1 MFTHVLG
8 EVYNAD
14 AGNFLWGQQDNEPLN
29 GTRPTSTWRTD
40 EVIDRVEQTLI
51 TILLSLMIA
60 IAFLQIVLR
69 NIFATGIAWAD
80 PLVRNLVLWVGFV
93 GAAIATRE
101 GKHITID
108 VLPQWVHPQV
118 KTIIGII
125 IQLFAAFICGLL
137 TFAAVKFVRNEA
149 IMGSITFVGV
159 PAWLPQLILPITFG
173 IMALRFFLL
182 ALKDLSITITS
193 YKH

>member
-1 MFTHVLG
+1 M
-8 EVYNAD
+8 D
-14 AGNFLWGQQDNEPLN
+14 WWG
-29 GTRPTSTWRTD
+29 RTD

-93 GAAIATRE
+93 GAAIATKE

-108 VLPQWVHPQV
+108 VLPQWVPQQV

-125 IQLFAAFICGLL
+125 IKLFAAFICGLL

-149 IMGSITFVGV
+149 LMGSITFVGV
-159 PAWLPQLILPITFG
+159 PAWVPQLILPITFG
-173 IMALRFFLL
+173 IMALRFCLL

>member
-1 MFTHVLG
+1 M
-8 EVYNAD
+8 D
-14 AGNFLWGQQDNEPLN
+14 WWG
-29 GTRPTSTWRTD
+29 RTD
-40 EVIDRVEQTLI
+40 EVIDRVEQALI

-69 NIFATGIAWAD
+69 DIFATGITWAD
-80 PLVRNLVLWVGFV
+80 PFVRNLVLWVGFV

-108 VLPQWVHPQV
+108 VLPQWVPQQV
-118 KTIIGII
+118 KAIIGII
-125 IQLFAAFICGLL
+125 IQFFAAFICGLL
-137 TFAAVKFVRNEA
+137 TFASVKFVRNESL
-149 IMGSITFVGV
+149 MGSITFLGI
-159 PAWLPQLILPITFG
+159 PAWIPQLILPITFG
-173 IMALRFFLL
+173 IIALRFCLL

>member
-1 MFTHVLG
+1 M
-8 EVYNAD
+8 D
-14 AGNFLWGQQDNEPLN
+14 WWG
-29 GTRPTSTWRTD
+29 RTD
-40 EVIDRVEQTLI
+40 KVIGRVEQTLI
-51 TILLSLMIA
+51 TILLSLMIT

-69 NIFATGIAWAD
+69 NIFATGLTWAD

-108 VLPQWVHPQV
+108 VLPQWAPQQIKAV
-118 KTIIGII
+118 IGII

-137 TFAAVKFVRNEA
+137 TFAAAKFARNEA
-149 IMGSITFVGV
+149 LMGSITFLGI
-159 PAWLPQLILPITFG
+159 PAWVPQLILPITFG
-173 IMALRFFLL
+173 IMAIRYCLL

-193 YKH
+193 YKR

>member
-1 MFTHVLG
+1 M
-8 EVYNAD
+8 D
-14 AGNFLWGQQDNEPLN
+14 WWG
-29 GTRPTSTWRTD
+29 RTD

-51 TILLSLMIA
+51 TILLGLMIT

-108 VLPQWVHPQV
+108 VLPHGVPRQV
-118 KTIIGII
+118 KAIIGII

-149 IMGSITFVGV
+149 LMGSITFVGI
-159 PAWLPQLILPITFG
+159 PAWVPQLILPITFG
-173 IMALRFFLL
+173 IMALRFCLL
-182 ALKDLSITITS
+182 ALKELLITITS

>member
-1 MFTHVLG
+1 MG
-8 EVYNAD
+8 W
-14 AGNFLWGQQDNEPLN
+14 WG
-29 GTRPTSTWRTD
+29 RAD
-40 EVIDRVEQTLI
+40 EVIDRIEQTLI
-51 TILLSLMIA
+51 TILLSLMIT

-101 GKHITID
+101 GRHITID
-108 VLPQWVHPQV
+108 VLPHWVPQQV
-118 KTIIGII
+118 KAIIGVI

-137 TFAAVKFVRNEA
+137 TFASVKFVRNEA
-149 IMGSITFVGV
+149 LMGSITFLGI
-159 PAWLPQLILPITFG
+159 PAWVPQLILPITFG
-173 IMALRFFLL
+173 IMALRFCLL
-182 ALKDLSITITS
+182 SLKDLSTTITS

>member
-1 MFTHVLG
+1 M
-8 EVYNAD
+8 D
-14 AGNFLWGQQDNEPLN
+14 WWG
-29 GTRPTSTWRTD
+29 RAD

-51 TILLSLMIA
+51 TILLSLMIT

-69 NIFATGIAWAD
+69 NIFATGISWAD

-108 VLPQWVHPQV
+108 VLPHWVPQQV
-118 KTIIGII
+118 KAIIGVI

-137 TFAAVKFVRNEA
+137 TFASVKFVRNEA
-149 IMGSITFVGV
+149 LMGSITFLGI
-159 PAWLPQLILPITFG
+159 PAWVPQLILPITFG

-182 ALKDLSITITS
+182 ALKGLSITIKL

>member
-1 MFTHVLG
+1 M
-8 EVYNAD
+8 D
-14 AGNFLWGQQDNEPLN
+14 WW
-29 GTRPTSTWRTD
+29 RRTD

-69 NIFATGIAWAD
+69 NIFATGITWAD

-108 VLPQWVHPQV
+108 LLPQWVPQQV
-118 KTIIGII
+118 KTIIGVI

-137 TFAAVKFVRNEA
+137 TFAAVKFVRNESL
-149 IMGSITFVGV
+149 MGSITFVGL
-159 PAWLPQLILPITFG
+159 PAWVPELILPITFG
-173 IMALRFFLL
+173 IMALRFCLL

-193 YKH
+193 FKH

>member
-1 MFTHVLG
+1 M
-8 EVYNAD
+8 D
-14 AGNFLWGQQDNEPLN
+14 WWG
-29 GTRPTSTWRTD
+29 RTD

-51 TILLSLMIA
+51 TILLSLMII

-69 NIFATGIAWAD
+69 NVFATGISWAD

-101 GKHITID
+101 GRHITID
-108 VLPQWVHPQV
+108 VLPHWVPQRG
-118 KTIIGII
+118 KAIIGVI
-125 IQLFAAFICGLL
+125 IQLFVAFICGLL

-149 IMGSITFVGV
+149 LMGSITFLGI
-159 PAWLPQLILPITFG
+159 PAWVPQLILPITFG

-182 ALKDLSITITS
+182 SLKDLSTTITS

>member
-1 MFTHVLG
+1 M
-8 EVYNAD
+8 D
-14 AGNFLWGQQDNEPLN
+14 WWG
-29 GTRPTSTWRTD
+29 RTD

-69 NIFATGIAWAD
+69 NIFATGITWAD

-108 VLPQWVHPQV
+108 VLPQWVPQQV
-118 KTIIGII
+118 KAIIGII

-149 IMGSITFVGV
+149 IMGSITFMGV
-159 PAWLPQLILPITFG
+159 PAWVPQLILPITFG
-173 IMALRFFLL
+173 IMALRFCLL

>member
-1 MFTHVLG
+1 M
-8 EVYNAD
+8 D
-14 AGNFLWGQQDNEPLN
+14 WWG
-29 GTRPTSTWRTD
+29 RAD

-108 VLPQWVHPQV
+108 VLPQRVPQQV
-118 KTIIGII
+118 KAIIVII

-149 IMGSITFVGV
+149 IMGSITFMGV
-159 PAWLPQLILPITFG
+159 PAWVPQLILPITFG
-173 IMALRFFLL
+173 IMALRFCLL

>member
-1 MFTHVLG
+1 M
-8 EVYNAD
+8 D
-14 AGNFLWGQQDNEPLN
+14 WW
-29 GTRPTSTWRTD
+29 RRTD

-69 NIFATGIAWAD
+69 NIFATGITWED

-108 VLPQWVHPQV
+108 MLPQRVPQQV
-118 KTIIGII
+118 KAIIGII
-125 IQLFAAFICGLL
+125 IQLFAAFICALL
-137 TFAAVKFVRNEA
+137 TFASVKFVKNEA
-149 IMGSITFVGV
+149 LMGSITFAGI
-159 PAWLPQLILPITFG
+159 PAWVPQLILPITFG
-173 IMALRFFLL
+173 IMSLRFCLL
-182 ALKDLSITITS
+182 VLKDLSITITS

>member
-1 MFTHVLG
+1 M
-8 EVYNAD
+8 D
-14 AGNFLWGQQDNEPLN
+14 WW
-29 GTRPTSTWRTD
+29 RRTD

-69 NIFATGIAWAD
+69 NIFSTGIAWAD

-108 VLPQWVHPQV
+108 VLPQRVPQQIKV
-118 KTIIGII
+118 IIGII
-125 IQLFAAFICGLL
+125 IQVFAAFI
-137 TFAAVKFVRNEA
+137 
-149 IMGSITFVGV
+149 SWGV
-159 PAWLPQLILPITFG
+159 
-173 IMALRFFLL
+173 
-182 ALKDLSITITS
+182 
-193 YKH
+193 

>member
-1 MFTHVLG
+1 M
-8 EVYNAD
+8 D
-14 AGNFLWGQQDNEPLN
+14 WW
-29 GTRPTSTWRTD
+29 RRTD

-69 NIFATGIAWAD
+69 NIFATGITWAD

-108 VLPQWVHPQV
+108 LLPQWVPQQV
-118 KTIIGII
+118 KTIIGVI

-137 TFAAVKFVRNEA
+137 TFAAVKFVRNESL
-149 IMGSITFVGV
+149 MGSISFAGI
-159 PAWLPQLILPITFG
+159 PAWVPQLILPITFG
-173 IMALRFFLL
+173 IMALRFCLL

-193 YKH
+193 FKH

>member
-1 MFTHVLG
+1 MVW
-8 EVYNAD
+8 
-14 AGNFLWGQQDNEPLN
+14 WG
-29 GTRPTSTWRTD
+29 RTD

-51 TILLSLMIA
+51 TILLSLMIT

-69 NIFATGIAWAD
+69 NIFATGITWAD

-108 VLPQWVHPQV
+108 VLPQWVPQQV

-149 IMGSITFVGV
+149 LMGSITFVGV
-159 PAWLPQLILPITFG
+159 PAWVPQLILPITFG
-173 IMALRFFLL
+173 IMALRFCLL

-193 YKH
+193 FKH

>member
-1 MFTHVLG
+1 MDWWV
-8 EVYNAD
+8 
-14 AGNFLWGQQDNEPLN
+14 
-29 GTRPTSTWRTD
+29 RTD

-51 TILLSLMIA
+51 TILLSLMIT

-69 NIFATGIAWAD
+69 NIFATGISWAD

-108 VLPQWVHPQV
+108 LLPHWVPQQA
-118 KTIIGII
+118 KAIIGII

-137 TFAAVKFVRNEA
+137 TFASVKFVRNEA
-149 IMGSITFVGV
+149 IMGSITFLGIPSWV
-159 PAWLPQLILPITFG
+159 PQLILPTTFG
-173 IMALRFFLL
+173 IMTLRFFLL
-182 ALKDLSITITS
+182 ALKDFSITIKS

>member
-1 MFTHVLG
+1 M
-8 EVYNAD
+8 D
-14 AGNFLWGQQDNEPLN
+14 WW
-29 GTRPTSTWRTD
+29 RRTD

-69 NIFATGIAWAD
+69 NIFATGITWAD

-108 VLPQWVHPQV
+108 VLPQRVPQQV
-118 KTIIGII
+118 KAIIGII
-125 IQLFAAFICGLL
+125 IQVFAAFICALL
-137 TFAAVKFVRNEA
+137 TFASVKFVRNEA
-149 IMGSITFVGV
+149 LMGSITFAGI
-159 PAWLPQLILPITFG
+159 PAWVPQLILPITFG
-173 IMALRFFLL
+173 IMSLRFCLL
-182 ALKDLSITITS
+182 ALKDLSITVTS

>member
-1 MFTHVLG
+1 M
-8 EVYNAD
+8 D
-14 AGNFLWGQQDNEPLN
+14 WW
-29 GTRPTSTWRTD
+29 RRTD
-40 EVIDRVEQTLI
+40 EVIDRVEQGLI
-51 TILLSLMIA
+51 TTLLSLMIT

-69 NIFATGIAWAD
+69 NIFATGITWAD

-108 VLPQWVHPQV
+108 VLPQWVPQQV
-118 KTIIGII
+118 KAIIGII

-149 IMGSITFVGV
+149 LMGSITFVGI
-159 PAWLPQLILPITFG
+159 PAWIPQLILPITFG
-173 IMALRFFLL
+173 IMALRFCLL

>member
-1 MFTHVLG
+1 M
-8 EVYNAD
+8 D
-14 AGNFLWGQQDNEPLN
+14 WWG
-29 GTRPTSTWRTD
+29 RTD

-69 NIFATGIAWAD
+69 NIFATGITWAD

-108 VLPQWVHPQV
+108 LLPQWVPQQV
-118 KTIIGII
+118 KTIIGVI

-137 TFAAVKFVRNEA
+137 TFASVKFVRNEA
-149 IMGSITFVGV
+149 LMGSITFLGIPGWV
-159 PAWLPQLILPITFG
+159 PQLILPITFG
-173 IMALRFFLL
+173 IMALRFCLL

-193 YKH
+193 FKH

>member
-1 MFTHVLG
+1 M
-8 EVYNAD
+8 D
-14 AGNFLWGQQDNEPLN
+14 WWG
-29 GTRPTSTWRTD
+29 RTD

-69 NIFATGIAWAD
+69 NIFATGITWAD

-108 VLPQWVHPQV
+108 LLPQWVPQQV
-118 KTIIGII
+118 KTIIGVI

-137 TFAAVKFVRNEA
+137 TFAAVKFVRNESL
-149 IMGSITFVGV
+149 MGSITFVGL
-159 PAWLPQLILPITFG
+159 PAWVPELILPITFG
-173 IMALRFFLL
+173 IMALRFCLL

-193 YKH
+193 FKH

>member
-1 MFTHVLG
+1 M
-8 EVYNAD
+8 D
-14 AGNFLWGQQDNEPLN
+14 WW
-29 GTRPTSTWRTD
+29 RRTD

-69 NIFATGIAWAD
+69 NIFATGITWAD

-108 VLPQWVHPQV
+108 MLPQRVPQQV
-118 KTIIGII
+118 KAIIGII
-125 IQLFAAFICGLL
+125 IQLFAAFICALL
-137 TFAAVKFVRNEA
+137 TFASVKFVKNEA
-149 IMGSITFVGV
+149 LMGSITFAGI
-159 PAWLPQLILPITFG
+159 PAWVPQLILPITFG
-173 IMALRFFLL
+173 IMSLRFCLL
-182 ALKDLSITITS
+182 VLKDLSITITS